1 MMIVVP
7 DYVANWVIPI
17 GGVLFML
24 AAVLFFVYK
33 SFLKDGTY

>member
-1 MMIVVP
+1 MIIAVP

-17 GGVLFML
+17 GGVFFML

-33 SFLKDGTY
+33 SFLKEK